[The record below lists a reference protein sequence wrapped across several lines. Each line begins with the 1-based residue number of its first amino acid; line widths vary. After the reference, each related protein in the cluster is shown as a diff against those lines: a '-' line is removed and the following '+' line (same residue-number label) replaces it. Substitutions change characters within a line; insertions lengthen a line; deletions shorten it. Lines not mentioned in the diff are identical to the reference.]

1 MSTPPVDE
9 IERIVAA
16 ALTGDRAAE
25 SQMLRALRPGGLSV
39 LRYGAFHRW
48 IDAED
53 LTQETLHIIV
63 ERVRAATIDDPRKVF
78 AFAAATA
85 RNLALNA
92 ARKMLRQ
99 QTVVDSEL
107 IDELA
112 QNLGMEQSDLSDSDD
127 RHLAQAVVALLD
139 ELPAERDRQ
148 LLMRFYL
155 DGIDKQVLCRELG
168 LSPKHFDRVL
178 LRARTRLRAII
189 ERRAPH
195 LALVPRITAILL
207 PVGISFTFLGES
219 FWLLVTQLT
228 Q

>member
-1 MSTPPVDE
+1 MSALPAEE
-9 IERIVAA
+9 IERIVAE
-16 ALTGDRAAE
+16 ALTGDRRAE
-25 SQMLRALRPGGLSV
+25 SHMLQALRPGVLAV
-39 LRYGAFHRW
+39 LRFGAFHRF

-53 LTQETLHIIV
+53 LAQETLHIVV
-63 ERVRAATIDDPRKVF
+63 ERVRARSIDDPRKVF

-107 IDELA
+107 VDELA
-112 QNLGMEQSDLSDSDD
+112 QNMEMEQSDLSDSDD
-127 RHLAQAVVALLD
+127 KHLAQAVAQLIE
-139 ELPAERDRQ
+139 ELPTERDRQ

-155 DGIDKQVLCRELG
+155 DGTDKQQLCHELG

-178 LRARTRLRAII
+178 MRARSRLRTIV

-195 LALVPRITAILL
+195 LALFPRISAIFL
-207 PVGISFTFLGES
+207 PLAISFTFWVRHFGY
-219 FWLLVTQLT
+219 W
-228 Q
+228 

>member
-1 MSTPPVDE
+1 MSALPADE

-25 SQMLRALRPGGLSV
+25 SRMLEALRPGVLAV
-39 LRYGAFHRW
+39 LRFGAFHRW
-48 IDAED
+48 IDQED
-53 LTQETLHIIV
+53 LTQETLHIVV
-63 ERVRAATIDDPRKVF
+63 ERVRARTIDDTRKVF

-107 IDELA
+107 VDELA
-112 QNLGMEQSDLSDSDD
+112 QNLEMEQNDLSDSDD
-127 RHLAQAVVALLD
+127 RHLAQAVAALLE
-139 ELPAERDRQ
+139 ELPTERDRQ
-148 LLMRFYL
+148 MLIRFYL
-155 DGIDKQVLCRELG
+155 DGTDKQTLCHDLG

-178 LRARTRLRAII
+178 MRARTRLRTII

-195 LALVPRITAILL
+195 LALVPRVTSILL
-207 PVGISFTFLGES
+207 PLAISFTFLVRHFGS
-219 FWLLVTQLT
+219 S
-228 Q
+228 